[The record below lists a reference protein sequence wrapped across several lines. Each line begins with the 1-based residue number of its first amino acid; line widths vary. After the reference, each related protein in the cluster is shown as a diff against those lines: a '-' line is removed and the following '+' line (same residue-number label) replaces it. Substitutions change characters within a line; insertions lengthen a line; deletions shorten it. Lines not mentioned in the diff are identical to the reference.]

1 VIVSASRRTDIPA
14 LYARWFAKRILAGY
28 CTVPNPRNAKQVAR
42 VSLLP
47 GDVDAIV
54 FWTRFPRPLFDV
66 LPLLDERSYRC
77 VFQFTITGYGS
88 PVEARTPPLDVAIA
102 AFRELAETRPPGALV
117 WRYDPI
123 LIGPAFTPESHVA
136 RFRGIAERLQGF
148 ARRVVVSLL
157 HPYAKTRRRLG
168 AVHPFGRDL
177 DEDPEQRPEVPALLR
192 ALADVAHAHH
202 MVIESCASPLD
213 WSAVGIGA
221 TKCVDDRLLA
231 EIFGGVWP
239 ARKDPGQREHCRC
252 VVSRDI
258 GVSDTCTLGCRYCY
272 ATISDELA
280 RRRHAEH
287 DPDSPSLWGWF
298 ESVDSPELGGDASA
312 VATGGH
318 ESCGGNPLRQR
329 RDEAKPAGEE

>member
-1 VIVSASRRTDIPA
+1 MIVSASRRTDIPA
-14 LYARWFAKRILAGY
+14 LYARWFANRIRAGF
-28 CTVPNPRNAKQVAR
+28 CTVPNPFNARQVAR

-66 LPLLDERSYRC
+66 LPLLDERGYRC
-77 VFQFTITGYGS
+77 VFQFTITGYGP
-88 PVEARTPPLDVAIA
+88 PVETRAPPLDAAIA
-102 AFRELAETRPPGALV
+102 AFRELAGMRPPGAVV

-123 LIGPAFTPESHVA
+123 LIGPAFSLESHVA
-136 RFRGIAERLQGF
+136 RFRGIAERLRGF

-177 DEDPEQRPEVPALLR
+177 DEEPLQWPALPALLR
-192 ALADVAHAHH
+192 ALADVARAND
-202 MVIESCASPLD
+202 MAIESCASPLD
-213 WSAVGIGA
+213 WSALGIGP

-231 EIFGGVWP
+231 ELFGGAWP

-258 GVSDTCTLGCRYCY
+258 GVPDTCTFGCRYCY
-272 ATISDELA
+272 ATVSDEAA
-280 RRRHAEH
+280 RRRHAQH
-287 DPDSPSLWGWF
+287 DPGSASLWVRF
-298 ESVDSPELGGDASA
+298 EPGDLPDVGGGAGA
-312 VATGGH
+312 VVTGGQG
-318 ESCGGNPLRQR
+318 SCGGNPLRQR
-329 RDEAKPAGEE
+329 KDRANRGGAD